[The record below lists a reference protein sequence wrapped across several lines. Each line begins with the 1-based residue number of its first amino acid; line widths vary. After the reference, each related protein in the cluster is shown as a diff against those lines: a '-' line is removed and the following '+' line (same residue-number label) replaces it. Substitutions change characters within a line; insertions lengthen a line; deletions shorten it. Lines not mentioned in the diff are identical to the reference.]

1 METGLPLNLGISTSA
16 LGTGNT
22 SVCAAISGNCQL
34 RPNLVGSIAYPKSG
48 ATLSSNGFGTMQWFD
63 PSAFAFN
70 TLPGLGN
77 VATWGNLG
85 ENGVWGPGRDNWNL
99 AVFKTIAATER
110 LHVEL
115 RVESYNTFNHPQ
127 MNGVNTTLGS
137 KDFGKVT
144 SAYDPRVFQ
153 LGGKI
158 IF

>member
-1 METGLPLNLGISTSA
+1 
-16 LGTGNT
+16 
-22 SVCAAISGNCQL
+22 
-34 RPNLVGSIAYPKSG
+34 
-48 ATLSSNGFGTMQWFD
+48 MQWFD

-70 TLPGLGN
+70 TLSGLGN

-110 LHVEL
+110 LHFEL

-144 SAYDPRVFQ
+144 STYDPRVFQ
-153 LGGKI
+153 LGAKV